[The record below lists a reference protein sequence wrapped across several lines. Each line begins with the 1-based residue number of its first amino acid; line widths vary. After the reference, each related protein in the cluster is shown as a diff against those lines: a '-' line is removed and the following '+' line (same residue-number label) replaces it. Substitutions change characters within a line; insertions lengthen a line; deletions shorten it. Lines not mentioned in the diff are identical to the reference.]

1 LVGATKA
8 TLAEA
13 FPAVA
18 ITFVGGPG
26 TVALTVIVPLASAV
40 PQPPVKRILYSKI
53 PVAVGVPEIVITLAD
68 HVAVKPLGKF
78 ESVASIPVAPVVAI
92 VIGDVKAVFTESGE
106 LDEGVPAEL
115 VMMQPHVGV
124 PFEDIMID

>member
-1 LVGATKA
+1 MVGATKA

-18 ITFVGGPG
+18 TTPVGAPG
-26 TVALTVIVPLASAV
+26 TVAFTVIVPLASAM
-40 PQPPVKRILYSKI
+40 PQPPVKRILYSKV
-53 PVAVGVPEIVITLAD
+53 PAAVGVPFMVIILAD

-78 ESVASIPVAPVVAI
+78 EPIVSIPVAPVVAI

-106 LDEGVPAEL
+106 LDDGVPAEL
-115 VMMQPHVGV
+115 VMRQPQESPV
-124 PFEDIMID
+124 EDIVST